1 MAVSGSRVLVA
12 PDAFKG
18 TLTAAEAAAAIA
30 NGIKRAGGEAE
41 ECPVADGGEG
51 TLEVLAAVL
60 GGQPRATRCQ
70 DPLGRPVEARWDW
83 LEQSH
88 RAIVEMARASGLA
101 LLDPAELDAEGAT
114 SAGTGELLVAAR
126 DAGAQ
131 EAILAIGGTATSD
144 GGAGALTAIERAGGL
159 GEMRLVLACD
169 VSIPFERAAIVFG
182 PQKGA
187 TPEAVER
194 LTSRLQEI
202 AEALP
207 RDPRGLPMTGAG
219 GGLAGALWAVHGAE
233 IRSGAGLVLEAIGF
247 ERRLATAEAVV
258 IGEGCLDGQS
268 RHGKIGGEIYSR
280 AISYGVPVHAIV
292 GSQNAKAVGLEW
304 GELSSLQIAGTPE
317 DLESAG
323 AALVGAVT
331 AV

>member
-1 MAVSGSRVLVA
+1 MSGSRVLVA

-18 TLTAAEAAAAIA
+18 TLTAAEAATAIA
-30 NGIKRAGGEAE
+30 GGIRRAGGEAE
-41 ECPVADGGEG
+41 ECAVADGGEG

-60 GGQPRATRCQ
+60 GGEARATSCQ

-83 LEQSH
+83 LEQ
-88 RAIVEMARASGLA
+88 RRTAIVEMARASGLA
-101 LLDPAELDAEGAT
+101 LLDPAELDAEAAT
-114 SAGTGELLVAAR
+114 SAGTGELLLAAR
-126 DAGAQ
+126 DAGARKT
-131 EAILAIGGTATSD
+131 ILAIGGTATSD

-187 TPEAVER
+187 SPEAVER
-194 LTSRLQEI
+194 LTGRLREM

-207 RDPRGLPMTGAG
+207 QDPRGMPMTGAG

-247 ERRLATAEAVV
+247 EQRLAEAGAVV
-258 IGEGCLDGQS
+258 IGEGCIDGQS

-280 AISYGVPVHAIV
+280 ARSLGVPVHAIV
-292 GSQNAKAVGLEW
+292 GSQDAEAVGLEW
-304 GELSSLQIAGTPE
+304 GELASLQIAGTPAE
-317 DLESAG
+317 LEEAG
-323 AALVGAVT
+323 AALAGALS

>member
-1 MAVSGSRVLVA
+1 VLVA

-30 NGIKRAGGEAE
+30 GGIRRAGGEAE

-60 GGQPRATRCQ
+60 GGEQRAASCQ
-70 DPLGRPVEARWDW
+70 DPLGRPIEARWDW
-83 LEQSH
+83 LEQS
-88 RAIVEMARASGLA
+88 RTAIVEMARASGLA
-101 LLDPAELDAEGAT
+101 LLDPTELDAEGAT
-114 SAGTGELLVAAR
+114 SAGTGELLLAAR
-126 DAGAQ
+126 DAGAR

-144 GGAGALTAIERAGGL
+144 GGAGALTALERGGGL

-187 TPEAVER
+187 SPEAVER
-194 LTSRLQEI
+194 LTDRLHEI

-207 RDPRGLPMTGAG
+207 RDPRGRPMTGAG

-233 IRSGAGLVLEAIGF
+233 IRSGAELVLEAIGF
-247 ERRLATAEAVV
+247 DGRLAEAGAVV

-268 RHGKIGGEIYSR
+268 RHGKIGGEIYGR
-280 AISYGVPVHAIV
+280 ALALGVPVHAIV
-292 GSQNAKAVGLEW
+292 GSRNAEAVGLEW
-304 GELSSLQIAGTPE
+304 GGLASLQTAGTPGELE
-317 DLESAG
+317 DAG
-323 AALVGAVT
+323 AALAGALS

>member
-1 MAVSGSRVLVA
+1 MVRGSRVLVA

-18 TLTAAEAAAAIA
+18 TLTAAEATAAIA
-30 NGIKRAGGEAE
+30 LGIRRAGGEAE

-51 TLEVLAAVL
+51 TLDVLAAVL
-60 GGQPRATRCQ
+60 GGESRAATCQ

-83 LEQSH
+83 LAQS
-88 RAIVEMARASGLA
+88 RTAIVEMAQASGLA
-101 LLDPAELDAEGAT
+101 LLDQAELNAEGAT
-114 SAGTGELLVAAR
+114 SAGTGELLLAAR
-126 DAGAQ
+126 DAGAR

-194 LTSRLQEI
+194 LTGRLKEM

-233 IRSGAGLVLEAIGF
+233 IRSGAGLVLEAVGF
-247 ERRLATAEAVV
+247 DRRLSEASAVV

-268 RHGKIGGEIYSR
+268 RHGKIGGEIYDR
-280 AISYGVPVHAIV
+280 ALQLDVPVHAIA
-292 GSQNAKAVGLEW
+292 GSQDTEAVGLEW
-304 GELSSLQIAGTPE
+304 GDLASLQIAGTRAALE
-317 DLESAG
+317 DAG
-323 AALVGAVT
+323 AALAGALS